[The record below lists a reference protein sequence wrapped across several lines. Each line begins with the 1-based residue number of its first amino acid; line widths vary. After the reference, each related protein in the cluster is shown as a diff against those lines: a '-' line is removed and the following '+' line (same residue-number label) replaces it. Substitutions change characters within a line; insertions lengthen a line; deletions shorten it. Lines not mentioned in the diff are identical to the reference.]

1 MATRLPIKMTLPI
14 MVVGAA
20 LLLATRPVW
29 AHHAMFA
36 QFDVKKSITLKGT
49 ITKMDWVNPHGWI
62 YMDVKRADGRVETW
76 TIETGNP
83 LRMTNR
89 GLSPTDFRPGLEI
102 IVGGF
107 PAKDGKRTLAGW
119 IVTFPDREASFPER
133 EASFALG
140 R

>member
-14 MVVGAA
+14 MVVGAV

-49 ITKMDWVNPHGWI
+49 LTKMDWVNPHGWI

-83 LRMTNR
+83 LRMANR
-89 GLSPTDFRPGLEI
+89 GLSPADFRPGIEI

-119 IVTFPDREASFPER
+119 IITFPDREASTPDR